1 MVVDD
6 MFLTPWCEF
15 VSKSDNRGM
24 NQTVTNGST
33 NGKNQTSSSRSMTY
47 VNPTNLK
54 NKVTSNLSEGL
65 TFGTQ
70 NHSAFIPFTVKFL
83 ALALPGI
90 ALGHYLDQGVYWT
103 QKRRLLGST
112 SLAYLS
118 LQISAWVILFYALF
132 QFAAT
137 YAAEFQSSVAG
148 IFFVA
153 LFFTVQT
160 NFVTNLQEVLGMIDK
175 EL

>member
-1 MVVDD
+1 
-6 MFLTPWCEF
+6 
-15 VSKSDNRGM
+15 M
-24 NQTVTNGST
+24 NQTLTNA
-33 NGKNQTSSSRSMTY
+33 KNQSSSSRIMTY

-54 NKVTSNLSEGL
+54 NKVSSNLSEGL

-70 NHSAFIPFTVKFL
+70 NHAAFIPFTVKFL

-90 ALGHYLDQGVYWT
+90 AIGHYLDQGVFWV
-103 QKRRLLGST
+103 QKRRLLGT
-112 SLAYLS
+112 TPLAYLS
-118 LQISAWVILFYALF
+118 LQISAWVILFYILF
-132 QFAAT
+132 QFAAA

-160 NFVTNLQEVLGMIDK
+160 NFVANLQKVLGSIDK

>member
-1 MVVDD
+1 
-6 MFLTPWCEF
+6 
-15 VSKSDNRGM
+15 
-24 NQTVTNGST
+24 
-33 NGKNQTSSSRSMTY
+33 MTY
-47 VNPTNLK
+47 VDPANLK
-54 NKVTSNLSEGL
+54 KRVTSNLSEGL

-90 ALGHYLDQGVYWT
+90 AIGHYLDQSIYWT
-103 QKRRLLGST
+103 QKRRLLGPSHA
-112 SLAYLS
+112 AYLS
-118 LQISAWVILFYALF
+118 LQISAWVLLFYILF

-160 NFVTNLQEVLGMIDK
+160 NFVANLQEVLGVIDK

>member
-1 MVVDD
+1 
-6 MFLTPWCEF
+6 
-15 VSKSDNRGM
+15 M
-24 NQTVTNGST
+24 NQTVSGSI
-33 NGKNQTSSSRSMTY
+33 NAKNQRFLTY
-47 VNPTNLK
+47 VNPSNLK
-54 NKVTSNLSEGL
+54 NRVTSNLSEGL

-103 QKRRLLGST
+103 QKNRLLGST

-118 LQISAWVILFYALF
+118 LQISAWVLLFYVLF

-160 NFVTNLQEVLGMIDK
+160 NFVTNLQKVLGLIDK

>member
-1 MVVDD
+1 MGNSPEIIRSSDIIMKNRVNSATAAKR
-6 MFLTPWCEF
+6 LTNH
-15 VSKSDNRGM
+15 V
-24 NQTVTNGST
+24 
-33 NGKNQTSSSRSMTY
+33 
-47 VNPTNLK
+47 
-54 NKVTSNLSEGL
+54 SEGL

-103 QKRRLLGST
+103 QKRKLLGST

-118 LQISAWVILFYALF
+118 LQISAWVIIFYTLF
-132 QFAAT
+132 QFAAA

-160 NFVTNLQEVLGMIDK
+160 NFVVNLQKVLGLIDK